1 VTSLA
6 VGALLCAI
14 AGTAQA
20 GMFIPEDSVMS
31 YRMSGMAES
40 VIPALPGSES
50 QVSLVDNGMGAMTS
64 C

>member
-1 VTSLA
+1 MLKSVTSLA

-14 AGTAQA
+14 AGTVQA

-40 VIPALPGSES
+40 VIPALP
-50 QVSLVDNGMGAMTS
+50 VSFRQTCTRSRSRA
-64 C
+64 